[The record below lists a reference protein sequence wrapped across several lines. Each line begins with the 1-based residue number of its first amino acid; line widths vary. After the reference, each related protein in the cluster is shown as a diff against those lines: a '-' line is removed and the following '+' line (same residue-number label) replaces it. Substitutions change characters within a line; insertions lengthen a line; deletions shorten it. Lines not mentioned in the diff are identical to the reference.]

1 MELSYEMYD
10 ADNHLYEAADALT
23 RHLPAGRERD
33 LFWVTDER
41 GHRHLILDG
50 QWWDY
55 IPNPTFDPIAKAG
68 CLEEM
73 FSGKRSSM
81 QVMADGMRNVE
92 PLQLRPEYLQRD
104 RRIERMD
111 AQMVRAALMYP
122 TLASGIEEYARENP
136 SLIMDIL
143 WGFNLWLQEEWGFAH
158 EQRIFATPMLSLV
171 DPDWAV
177 RMLEWSI
184 NHGCRA
190 IYMRPAAVP
199 TAMGYRSPADPI
211 FDPFWARCA
220 EAEILVCIHL
230 GESGYYRQSGD
241 YTGRYRRHAFSL
253 SPFEHVYLHG
263 RAITDFL
270 SAMVL
275 QGAFT
280 RHPRLRLLSV
290 ENGSD
295 WFPFFVESCK
305 LYYQR
310 YPADFPEDPIEAI
323 QRNLWISPYWED
335 PLPELAATLS
345 TSKILAGSDF
355 PHAEGLAE
363 PTDFVKSLKG
373 FNEDDQ
379 RMIMHDNLKYLL
391 DV

>member
-1 MELSYEMYD
+1 
-10 ADNHLYEAADALT
+10 
-23 RHLPAGRERD
+23 
-33 LFWVTDER
+33 
-41 GHRHLILDG
+41 
-50 QWWDY
+50 
-55 IPNPTFDPIAKAG
+55 
-68 CLEEM
+68 
-73 FSGKRSSM
+73 
-81 QVMADGMRNVE
+81 
-92 PLQLRPEYLQRD
+92 
-104 RRIERMD
+104 
-111 AQMVRAALMYP
+111 
-122 TLASGIEEYARENP
+122 
-136 SLIMDIL
+136 
-143 WGFNLWLQEEWGFAH
+143 
-158 EQRIFATPMLSLV
+158 
-171 DPDWAV
+171 
-177 RMLEWSI
+177 
-184 NHGCRA
+184 
-190 IYMRPAAVP
+190 
-199 TAMGYRSPADPI
+199 MGYRSPADPI

-310 YPADFPEDPIEAI
+310 YPADFPEDPMAAI

-345 TSKILAGSDF
+345 TSKLLAGSDF
-355 PHAEGLAE
+355 PHAEGRQKWRNLCADTRVALSA
-363 PTDFVKSLKG
+363 TDPADDGRYLEVRGRVVAWESDADLG
-373 FNEDDQ
+373 FLDAQ
-379 RMIMHDNLKYLL
+379 CLKYSGVDEFPREDIPPDQVRVIAVVEPLRCTTMG
-391 DV
+391 